1 MSGEAP
7 LLEVRDLERRFGAVR
22 AVDRLSFRVERGS
35 VTGFIGP
42 NGAGKTT
49 TMRLIATLDLP
60 HGGEA
65 WVEGYSVLAEPRAVR
80 ERIGFMPDVF
90 TPYAHLLVSDY
101 LEFFGRSY
109 GLRGAKLRDRIA
121 QVAAFCGLEPMLD
134 RPSTGLSKGMAQRLH
149 LAKTLLHDPA
159 LLVLDEPTAGLD
171 PRARI
176 ELRELLRSLAAAGK
190 GVLISSHILSEL
202 SEICDAVV
210 VIEAGRLIVSGR
222 VDEVAARLREHHP
235 VRVRLLPG
243 RLEEAERF
251 FLTQPLVRELRSI
264 DARTLVFDFT
274 GDEAA
279 LSELLGRAFAAGM
292 GIVSFQTEEV
302 DLEEV
307 FLRSTE
313 GRLQ

>member
-1 MSGEAP
+1 M
-7 LLEVRDLERRFGAVR
+7 
-22 AVDRLSFRVERGS
+22 
-35 VTGFIGP
+35 
-42 NGAGKTT
+42 
-49 TMRLIATLDLP
+49 
-60 HGGEA
+60 
-65 WVEGYSVLAEPRAVR
+65 
-80 ERIGFMPDVF
+80 
-90 TPYAHLLVSDY
+90 
-101 LEFFGRSY
+101 
-109 GLRGAKLRDRIA
+109 
-121 QVAAFCGLEPMLD
+121 
-134 RPSTGLSKGMAQRLH
+134 
-149 LAKTLLHDPA
+149 
-159 LLVLDEPTAGLD
+159 
-171 PRARI
+171 
-176 ELRELLRSLAAAGK
+176 
-190 GVLISSHILSEL
+190 
-202 SEICDAVV
+202 
-210 VIEAGRLIVSGR
+210 
-222 VDEVAARLREHHP
+222 REHHP